1 MKKNILKINKS
12 TRNNMVTIGLI
23 VIAYAICQSMIV
35 TGNMSNLLQN
45 LLVSLCYYSIMAISL
60 NLTVGIL
67 GHLSLGHAGFMCIG
81 AFAGAFFKIHG

>member
-45 LLVSLCYYSIMAISL
+45 
-60 NLTVGIL
+60 
-67 GHLSLGHAGFMCIG
+67 
-81 AFAGAFFKIHG
+81 